1 MQDEV
6 KVRPARTTEI
16 ATLARLVETRL
27 PDMMSG
33 AGWHDN
39 VESRLASLVPDQA
52 LLVATRGAR
61 LAGMIALDIDNGRI
75 IACYLDPEN
84 ASPDTPKRLF
94 QNIEKVA
101 LIFGIR
107 VLRGVARRRVT
118 GFTKSL
124 GYEIDSDA
132 GNPNPPETIEIRKN
146 LLAQADD
153 ELKGILESCDRLGI
167 PENYGTVHRMPLVR
181 NASELV
187 EAGRDIF
194 GRDQRLMPAAA
205 DAWARM
211 KVAAANAGIDLQLVS
226 AYRSQAYQTNI
237 LKKKLDEGQSLKRI
251 LRVSA
256 PPGYSEHHSGRA
268 IDLTTH
274 GCKPLE
280 EDFSKTRA
288 YNWLRANARFFGFRE
303 SYPRNNRHQLAWE
316 PWHWYY
322 FKT

>member
-1 MQDEV
+1 MQDAI

-33 AGWHDN
+33 AHWEGN
-39 VESRLASLVPDQA
+39 VETRLASLVPDQA

-61 LAGMIALDIDNGRI
+61 LAGMVALDIDNTRI
-75 IACYLDPEN
+75 LACYLDPEN

-94 QNIEKVA
+94 ENIEKVA

-107 VLRGVARRRVT
+107 TLRGVARRRVA
-118 GFTKSL
+118 GFMKSL
-124 GYEIDSDA
+124 GYAIESDA
-132 GNPNPPETIEIRKN
+132 GNPSETIEISKD
-146 LLAQADD
+146 LIELADQ
-153 ELKGILESCDRLGI
+153 ELIDILEACDRIGI
-167 PENYGTVHRMPLVR
+167 PRNYGTTHRMPLVR
-181 NASELV
+181 DATELV
-187 EAGRDIF
+187 DAGRDIF
-194 GRDQRLMPAAA
+194 GRAQRLMPEAA

-211 KVAAANAGIDLQLVS
+211 KAAATNAGVDFQLVS
-226 AYRSQAYQTNI
+226 AYRSFAYQANI

-280 EDFSKTRA
+280 EDFAKTRA

-303 SYPRNNRHQLAWE
+303 SYPKNNRHQLAWE
-316 PWHWYY
+316 PWHWFY
-322 FKT
+322 FKS

>member
-1 MQDEV
+1 MQDTI
-6 KVRPARTTEI
+6 KVRPARNTEI
-16 ATLARLVETRL
+16 ATLTKLVETRL

-33 AGWHDN
+33 SNWTDN
-39 VESRLASLVPDQA
+39 IEARLASLVPDQA

-61 LAGMIALDIDNGRI
+61 LAGMIALDIDHQRI
-75 IACYLDPEN
+75 VACYLDPEN
-84 ASPDTPKRLF
+84 ASPTTPKELF
-94 QNIEKVA
+94 RNVEKVA

-107 VLRGVARRRVT
+107 TLFGVARRRVS
-118 GFTKSL
+118 GFMKSL
-124 GYEIDSDA
+124 GYEITP
-132 GNPNPPETIEIRKN
+132 GNSPKAETVEISKN
-146 LLAQADD
+146 LLADADE
-153 ELKGILESCDRLGI
+153 ELIRLIEHCDRLGI
-167 PENYGTVHRMPLVR
+167 PKNYGTVHRMPLVR
-181 NASELV
+181 DATELV

-194 GRDQRLMPAAA
+194 NREQRLMPPAA

-226 AYRSQAYQTNI
+226 AYRSIGYQTNI
-237 LKKKLDEGQSLKRI
+237 LKKKLSEGQSLKRI

-280 EDFSKTRA
+280 EDFAKTRA
-288 YNWLRANARFFGFRE
+288 YDWLRANARFFGFRE
-303 SYPRNNRHQLAWE
+303 SYPKNNRHQLAWE

>member
-1 MQDEV
+1 MQDAI
-6 KVRPARTTEI
+6 KVRPARTTEV
-16 ATLARLVETRL
+16 ATLAKLVETRL

-33 AGWHDN
+33 ASWTGN
-39 VESRLASLVPDQA
+39 IESRLASLVPDQA

-61 LAGMIALDIDNGRI
+61 LAGMIALDVDNHRI
-75 IACYLDPEN
+75 VACYLDPEN
-84 ASPDTPKRLF
+84 ASPDTPRELF
-94 QNIEKVA
+94 RNIEKVA

-107 VLRGVARRRVT
+107 TLYGIARRRVS
-118 GFTKSL
+118 GFMKSL
-124 GYEIDSDA
+124 GYEITPGTSGEAETVEVSKDLFSDA
-132 GNPNPPETIEIRKN
+132 DKE
-146 LLAQADD
+146 LA
-153 ELKGILESCDRLGI
+153 GILTHCDELGI
-167 PENYGTVHRMPLVR
+167 PANYGTMHRMPLVR
-181 NASELV
+181 NAEELV

-226 AYRSQAYQTNI
+226 AYRSLGYQTNL
-237 LKKKLDEGQSLKRI
+237 LKKKLEEGQSLKRI

-280 EDFSKTRA
+280 EDFAKTRA
-288 YNWLRANARFFGFRE
+288 YDWLCANARFFGFRE
-303 SYPRNNRHQLAWE
+303 SYPKNNRHQLAWE

-322 FKT
+322 FKP